1 MTIFADPTLSAFTAP
16 INLSNNTG
24 DSIMPQMLVVG
35 NDIYSVW
42 SDTISGKSNIFFA
55 KSANSGATFETQ
67 VNLATAKTGESGY
80 AALAESESNIYVVWQ
95 SFVSNSSAI
104 YLAKSSDGG
113 FSFYN
118 PAAISE
124 KTVKAAFSHI
134 QTSGKNY
141 FLAWF

>member
-1 MTIFADPTLSAFTAP
+1 MTIFADPTLPAFTAP

-35 NDIYSVW
+35 NDIYAVW

-113 FSFYN
+113 FSFYT
-118 PAAISE
+118 P
-124 KTVKAAFSHI
+124 VKI
-134 QTSGKNY
+134 RDTSVNAE
-141 FLAWF
+141 FHQLTT